1 MSLRTCARIA
11 GVLLLLSAI
20 GGGLGE
26 AYIPMKLIVAGNAA
40 ATASNI
46 RAADSLFRFGFAAYL
61 VEGLCDVAL
70 AWIFYLLLRPVR
82 EDLALLAAFFGL
94 VSTATFAVCELFY
107 LAVSL
112 VLKDA
117 AYLQS
122 FTPDQRNTLAVLL
135 LKAYSLGGGA
145 FMAFYGVASLIRAY
159 LMFRSGYIPR
169 FIGVILSI
177 AGASFVVKTFTLV
190 LAPAY
195 SSDVL
200 LLPMFL
206 ALVVMTV
213 WFLVKGV
220 DVALES
226 AARG

>member
-1 MSLRTCARIA
+1 MNLRSYARVL

-20 GGGLGE
+20 FGGLGE
-26 AYIPMKLIVAGNAA
+26 AYIPSKLIVAGNAA

-46 RAADSLFRFGFAAYL
+46 RASDLLFRLGFAAYL
-61 VEGLCDVAL
+61 VEGICDVAVAL
-70 AWIFYLLLRPVR
+70 VFYVLLRPVR
-82 EDLALLAAFFGL
+82 KELALLSAFFGL

-107 LAVSL
+107 LAVPL

-117 AYLQS
+117 AYMQS
-122 FTPDQRNTLAVLL
+122 FSPDQRNTLAILL

-145 FMAFYGVASLIRAY
+145 FLAFYGSASLIRGY
-159 LMFRSGYIPR
+159 LIFRSGYLPR
-169 FIGVILSI
+169 FLGILLAL
-177 AGASFVVKTFTLV
+177 AGACFVVKTATLV

-206 ALVVMTV
+206 ALIAMTF
-213 WFLVKGV
+213 WFLFRPVEAPTAQV
-220 DVALES
+220 LL
-226 AARG
+226 